1 MSHTVNTLIAEDKK
15 YYRWEREQKNRILTI
30 FNPTRRMEEW
40 KKYFGVKQ
48 EPDDSY
54 LLGNIF

>member
-1 MSHTVNTLIAEDKK
+1 MSHKINTLIAEDKK
-15 YYRWEREQKNRILTI
+15 YQKWEREMKNIILSI
-30 FNPTRRMEEW
+30 YNPTRRMEMW
-40 KKYFGVKQ
+40 KKIFGVKR

>member
-1 MSHTVNTLIAEDKK
+1 MSHVINTLIAEDKMYQK
-15 YYRWEREQKNRILTI
+15 WEREQKNRILNI

-40 KKYFGVKQ
+40 KKYFGTKQ

-54 LLGNIF
+54 LSGGIY

>member
-1 MSHTVNTLIAEDKK
+1 MSHKINTLIAEDKPYQK
-15 YYRWEREQKNRILTI
+15 WLREQKNRILNI
-30 FNPTRRMEEW
+30 YNPQRRMEEW
-40 KKYFGVKQ
+40 RRVIGIVQ

>member
-1 MSHTVNTLIAEDKK
+1 MSHKINTLIAEDTVYQK
-15 YYRWEREQKNRILTI
+15 WVREQKNRILNI
-30 FNPTRRMEEW
+30 YNPKRRLEEW
-40 KKYFGVKQ
+40 KKYFGVKR